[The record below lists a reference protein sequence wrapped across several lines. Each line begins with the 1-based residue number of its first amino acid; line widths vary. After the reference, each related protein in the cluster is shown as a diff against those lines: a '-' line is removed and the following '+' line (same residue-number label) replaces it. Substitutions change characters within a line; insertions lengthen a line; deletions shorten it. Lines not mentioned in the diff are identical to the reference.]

1 MELDVRGR
9 SVFESGM
16 TPRSPV
22 ACSARSKVG
31 ISMTS
36 TLCGNSA
43 GGGEFGARILVTV
56 DSSLII
62 IGAYFE
68 CHGALEPG
76 NVKIERGTY

>member
-1 MELDVRGR
+1 
-9 SVFESGM
+9 
-16 TPRSPV
+16 
-22 ACSARSKVG
+22 
-31 ISMTS
+31 MTS

-68 CHGALEPG
+68 CPMALEPG